1 MYTHCP
7 HCDTYFR
14 ITSAQLKS
22 ANGDVRCGRCF
33 GTFNALKNLA
43 DEPPSTT
50 DNTPTEKPQS
60 TAGNEAATENLATS
74 AEEVTETETEPRQDN
89 KNDIKHAHSQQL
101 LEELQGHA
109 SAGQAGGNRLGWALL
124 SLPLAALLVL
134 QYAYFNLNQ
143 LSQNA
148 QYRPA
153 LASLCSVAD
162 CKVPLLKRPQ
172 QIKLVQRDIR
182 AHDKKKNVL
191 VVKGMIL
198 NEADAIQT
206 FPIMQLSMQD
216 ITGHTMTGRR
226 FLPKEY
232 LANSPNI
239 DSGIGTKQS
248 HQIQLELIDPGQE
261 AVGFE
266 FEFL

>member
-14 ITSAQLKS
+14 ITSTQLKS

-50 DNTPTEKPQS
+50 DTTPVEKPKSPANNDNATDS
-60 TAGNEAATENLATS
+60 T
-74 AEEVTETETEPRQDN
+74 VETTPSKAVIGISQDN
-89 KNDIKHAHSQQL
+89 KGGTRQAQL
-101 LEELQGHA
+101 IEELQGHA
-109 SAGQAGGNRLGWALL
+109 AAGQNGGNRLAWTLL
-124 SLPLAALLVL
+124 SLPLATLLAL

-153 LASLCSVAD
+153 LASLCSLTG
-162 CKVPLLKRPQ
+162 CKLPLLKSPQ

-182 AHDKKKNVL
+182 AHTDKDNVL
-191 VVKGMIL
+191 VVKAMIT
-198 NEADAIQT
+198 NQADTTLA
-206 FPIMQLSMQD
+206 FPMMQLSMQD
-216 ITGHTMTGRR
+216 ITGHTITGRR
-226 FLPKEY
+226 FLPSEY
-232 LANSPNI
+232 LVDSSSI
-239 DSGIGTKQS
+239 DTGLAAKQS
-248 HQIQLELIDPGQE
+248 HHIQLELIDPGQE